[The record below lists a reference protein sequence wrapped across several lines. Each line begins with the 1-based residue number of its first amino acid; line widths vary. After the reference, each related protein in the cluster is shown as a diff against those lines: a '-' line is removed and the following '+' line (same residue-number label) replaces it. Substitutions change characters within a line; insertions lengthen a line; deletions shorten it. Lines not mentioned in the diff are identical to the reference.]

1 MNYKSLNS
9 AIRSVTNPQ
18 PKNEALTSLQENID
32 LYNAVLPY
40 TIGLQSVITLVM
52 IEALLD
58 GSGPISGT
66 VSLFKNL
73 MKKWKARVLG
83 GQLSADEGQSFIAEY
98 EKLAASLPT
107 GKRNFLK
114 ASLNKMEQAAKAG
127 DKGKLGAIATEVKN
141 YLARNS
147 AEVKED
153 YQTPDRAAQSRNIVG
168 DAVDRANNSETDRQD
183 KIRNRKLTKVSN
195 RHEMERKS
203 KKTYGMGGK
212 IVKKSTV
219 KEEQEYI
226 ERLEFALESIAEEL
240 ECDVED
246 LLEDLQTRGRY
257 LQVDRKATHSER
269 LADIKGRKERKSKKV
284 YGMHGKELAPSAAAY
299 FKKHPTASRL
309 LHNPST
315 AGD

>member
-1 MNYKSLNS
+1 MANTGQLGSSLDSKEKASKKVYGKDGRVEHKSLRAMIKKANWKDE
-9 AIRSVTNPQ
+9 
-18 PKNEALTSLQENID
+18 KN
-32 LYNAVLPY
+32 
-40 TIGLQSVITLVM
+40 
-52 IEALLD
+52 
-58 GSGPISGT
+58 
-66 VSLFKNL
+66 
-73 MKKWKARVLG
+73 R
-83 GQLSADEGQSFIAEY
+83 
-98 EKLAASLPT
+98 LA
-107 GKRNFLK
+107 
-114 ASLNKMEQAAKAG
+114 
-127 DKGKLGAIATEVKN
+127 
-141 YLARNS
+141 
-147 AEVKED
+147 VKED
-153 YQTPDRAAQSRNIVG
+153 IQTPDRAAQSRNIVG

-299 FKKHPTASRL
+299 FKKHPRASRL